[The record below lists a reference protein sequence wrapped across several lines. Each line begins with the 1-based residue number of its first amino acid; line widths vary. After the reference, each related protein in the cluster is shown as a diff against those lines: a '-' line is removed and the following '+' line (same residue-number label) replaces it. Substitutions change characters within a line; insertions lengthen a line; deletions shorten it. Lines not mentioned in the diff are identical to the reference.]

1 MDFIDAHRLDDR
13 ELREGMKGMKPA
25 EREKYLKDYIGF
37 EDEKSKNESVEEKL
51 LRAKGHIDDL
61 EHQMFFSG
69 SILAAK
75 ECGRRRRSIWK
86 NIRMMNSP
94 SDGIEI
100 KGAGM
105 ESRDRTLDASASGQP
120 LTE

>member
-61 EHQMFFSG
+61 EHQMFFLWQYLVS
-69 SILAAK
+69 
-75 ECGRRRRSIWK
+75 E
-86 NIRMMNSP
+86 
-94 SDGIEI
+94 
-100 KGAGM
+100 GM
-105 ESRDRTLDASASGQP
+105 W
-120 LTE
+120 TEAEEYLEEHKDDELPFGWD